1 MYFMSF
7 FAPQEKNSLVSP
19 NPHKLRFQPVYTVPL
34 NLFMDDTSA
43 NKSKKWKPLHCT
55 QLQLA
60 GIPKAKKQALSS
72 IKFISASAEVPI
84 LEMARVVIDDIKNSE
99 G

>member
-1 MYFMSF
+1 MYFMSIF
-7 FAPQEKNSLVSP
+7 VPHEKNSLVSP
-19 NPHKLRFQPVYTVPL
+19 NPHKQRFQPVYTVPL

-43 NKSKKWKPLHCT
+43 NKSKKWKPLHCR

-60 GIPKAKKQALSS
+60 GIPKAKKQTLSS
-72 IKFISASAEVPI
+72 IKFFSASAEVPI

>member
-7 FAPQEKNSLVSP
+7 FVPQEKNSLVSP

-43 NKSKKWKPLHCT
+43 NKSKKMETSSLYT
-55 QLQLA
+55 
-60 GIPKAKKQALSS
+60 GIPKASS
-72 IKFISASAEVPI
+72 IKFVSVSAEVPI

>member
-7 FAPQEKNSLVSP
+7 FVPQEKNSLVSP

-43 NKSKKWKPLHCT
+43 NKLKKMET
-55 QLQLA
+55 
-60 GIPKAKKQALSS
+60 SS
-72 IKFISASAEVPI
+72 LYTVATC
-84 LEMARVVIDDIKNSE
+84 RNT
-99 G
+99 

>member
-60 GIPKAKKQALSS
+60 GIPKAKKQTLSS
-72 IKFISASAEVPI
+72 IKVYQCFCRGSHS
-84 LEMARVVIDDIKNSE
+84 
-99 G
+99 